1 MFICDSQENGVR
13 QYNKVWVCYEEATP
27 KYFWQIFIFAYLAI
41 LQVIG
46 IVFAFQTRRVK
57 LRGLRD
63 SKMIAIL
70 IYISSIILL
79 TLALETFA
87 LRSYINIGTGII
99 AAGVLILTTIFLS
112 LIFIPKVKT

>member
-1 MFICDSQENGVR
+1 MR
-13 QYNKVWVCYEEATP
+13 QNNKVWVCYESVTP
-27 KYFWQIFIFAYLAI
+27 KYFWQIFIFAYLAV

-63 SKMIAIL
+63 SKFVAII
-70 IYISSIILL
+70 IYISSIILVA
-79 TLALETFA
+79 LALETFA
-87 LRSYINIGTGII
+87 LRSYINIGSGII

-112 LIFIPKVKT
+112 LIFIPKVVKY